1 VFSVI
6 PVVIPII
13 MRKLLENQEEYK
25 PRTIKLSDKNWEEF
39 LKLKPRDKTW
49 ELFIKELLET
59 INYFKNL

>member
-1 VFSVI
+1 
-6 PVVIPII
+6 